1 MNIHVIINIHLHSDD
16 FNRVVL
22 SEIPDVEHSHY
33 INASYVDV
41 STFVIN
47 NCDVIIMVVHYIEGL
62 WEK

>member
-1 MNIHVIINIHLHSDD
+1 MLKIVDLLTYNILYNNMLMNIHVIINIHLHSDD

-41 STFVIN
+41 ST
-47 NCDVIIMVVHYIEGL
+47 Y
-62 WEK
+62 W